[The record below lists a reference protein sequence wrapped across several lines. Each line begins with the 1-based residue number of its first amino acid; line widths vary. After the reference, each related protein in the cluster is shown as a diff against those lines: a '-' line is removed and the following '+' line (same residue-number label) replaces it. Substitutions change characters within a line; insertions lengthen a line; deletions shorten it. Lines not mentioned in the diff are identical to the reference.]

1 MKMSEVYEPTTEA
14 PPLQIDFLL
23 GALVEV
29 ADSLSLGLTLNV
41 GGALVSGVLMSNKEY
56 FESVADEFEGV
67 SEDGAKL
74 GSLYRR
80 FAAENYSDT
89 SVDAITEF
97 IHLKD
102 VVIAQG
108 DTSYLTKLWRGK
120 LNSVDGF
127 SFGTLKK

>member
-1 MKMSEVYEPTTEA
+1 MSEVYESTTEV
-14 PPLQIDFLL
+14 PPLQKDFLL
-23 GALVEV
+23 VALVEV

-41 GGALVSGVLMSNKEY
+41 GGTLVSGLLISNKDY
-56 FESVADEFEGV
+56 FESIADEFESV
-67 SEDGAKL
+67 NEDGAKL
-74 GSLYRR
+74 ASLYRR
-80 FAAENYSDT
+80 FAATHYSDT
-89 SVDAITEF
+89 SGDAITEY

-108 DTSYLTKLWRGK
+108 ETSYLIKLWRGK